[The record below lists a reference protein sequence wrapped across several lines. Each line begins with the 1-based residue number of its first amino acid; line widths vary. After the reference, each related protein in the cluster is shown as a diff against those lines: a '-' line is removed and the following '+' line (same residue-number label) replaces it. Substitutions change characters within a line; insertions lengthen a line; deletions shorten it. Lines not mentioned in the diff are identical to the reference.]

1 MAAPRPPRFPSAA
14 GGVVWVLD
22 NGKGRPREAVE
33 AARADGGMSALLI
46 AAANEQLEVCSYL
59 AGELRVDVDA
69 ADDKGRTPL
78 FYAVMSEKIAVVKCL
93 LDHGADP
100 DKADEAGLTP
110 LHAAAGIG
118 DCEMIKLL
126 LAKGAYVDPIAEE
139 IGTPLHLAT
148 KEQQVGAMKTLL
160 EHNADYCN
168 KTYMSYGLYPM
179 TPLFQAVNV
188 SSLQCVKLLLEAGAV
203 INPDCIETVSLDSAM
218 GNDSSTEC
226 LNFLLKAGA
235 KRNASSDA
243 AVRASARGRVAGTAR
258 RSGRGRGGDQGPRQQ
273 QEQHVARGEE
283 VEVKVNPKDEHATK
297 REIAKLKSSAI
308 KAIESK
314 DYFSATMWYT
324 KAIEHD
330 PNDATLFSNRS
341 LCLLRMGDGQRAL
354 LDALDCRGMRPDW
367 PKAYYR
373 QGAALMSLKDYTNA
387 CAVLLDG
394 FKLDPENAVTGQ
406 RPTTGRD
413 YTNACAVLLDGF
425 KLDPENAEM
434 ESALREA
441 MESLKI
447 SKGGT
452 KAT

>member
-1 MAAPRPPRFPSAA
+1 MAAPPQPPRFPSTAGVARAISSMQDTLLDAA
-14 GGVVWVLD
+14 FKGDLPLLKRVVWVLD

-139 IGTPLHLAT
+139 MGTPLHLAT

-160 EHNADYCN
+160 EHNADCN

-188 SSLQCVKLLLEAGAV
+188 SSLQCVKLLVEAGAV

-218 GNDSSTEC
+218 GNDGSTEC

-235 KRNASSDA
+235 KRNASNDA
-243 AVRASARGRVAGTAR
+243 PVRASARGRVAGTAR
-258 RSGRGRGGDQGPRQQ
+258 RSGRGRGRDQGPRQQ

-373 QGAALMSLKDYTNA
+373 QGAALMSLKDYENA
-387 CAVLLDG
+387 CVA
-394 FKLDPENAVTGQ
+394 
-406 RPTTGRD
+406 
-413 YTNACAVLLDGF
+413 LLDGF

-441 MESLKI
+441 MESLKV

-452 KAT
+452 EAT

>member
-14 GGVVWVLD
+14 GVARAISSMQDTLLDAAFKGDLPLLKRVVWVLD

-69 ADDKGRTPL
+69 ADDKGLTPL

-160 EHNADYCN
+160 EHNAD
-168 KTYMSYGLYPM
+168 
-179 TPLFQAVNV
+179 
-188 SSLQCVKLLLEAGAV
+188 AGAV

-226 LNFLLKAGA
+226 LNFLLKASA
-235 KRNASSDA
+235 KRNASNDA

-394 FKLDPENAVTGQ
+394 FKLDPENA
-406 RPTTGRD
+406 
-413 YTNACAVLLDGF
+413 
-425 KLDPENAEM
+425 EM

>member
-1 MAAPRPPRFPSAA
+1 MAAPPQPPRFPSAA
-14 GGVVWVLD
+14 GVARAISSMQDTLLDAAFKGDLPLLKRVVWVLD

-59 AGELRVDVDA
+59 AGVLRVDVDA

-118 DCEMIKLL
+118 NCEMIKLL

-160 EHNADYCN
+160 EHNADCN

-188 SSLQCVKLLLEAGAV
+188 SSLQCVKLLVEAGAV
-203 INPDCIETVSLDSAM
+203 INPDCIETVSFDSAT
-218 GNDSSTEC
+218 GNDGSTEC

-235 KRNASSDA
+235 KRNASNDA
-243 AVRASARGRVAGTAR
+243 AVRASARGRVAGTAQ
-258 RSGRGRGGDQGPRQQ
+258 RSGRGRGRDQGPRQQ
-273 QEQHVARGEE
+273 QEQHVAHGEE
-283 VEVKVNPKDEHATK
+283 VEDEHAIK

-373 QGAALMSLKDYTNA
+373 QGAALMSLKDYINA
-387 CAVLLDG
+387 CVA
-394 FKLDPENAVTGQ
+394 
-406 RPTTGRD
+406 
-413 YTNACAVLLDGF
+413 LLDGF

-441 MESLKI
+441 MEYLKI

-452 KAT
+452 KGNMT

>member
-14 GGVVWVLD
+14 GVARAISSMQDTLLDAAFKGDLPLLKRVVWVLD

-160 EHNADYCN
+160 EHNADCN

-283 VEVKVNPKDEHATK
+283 VEDEHATK

-394 FKLDPENAVTGQ
+394 FKLDPENA
-406 RPTTGRD
+406 
-413 YTNACAVLLDGF
+413 
-425 KLDPENAEM
+425 EM

>member
-1 MAAPRPPRFPSAA
+1 PKKKRKTLPSLPDRSAMAAPRPPRFPSAA
-14 GGVVWVLD
+14 GVARAISSMQDTLLDAAFKGDLPLLKRVVWVLD

-160 EHNADYCN
+160 EHNADCN

-373 QGAALMSLKDYTNA
+373 QGAALMSLK
-387 CAVLLDG
+387 VGQKILL
-394 FKLDPENAVTGQ
+394 
-406 RPTTGRD
+406 
-413 YTNACAVLLDGF
+413 
-425 KLDPENAEM
+425 
-434 ESALREA
+434 
-441 MESLKI
+441 
-447 SKGGT
+447 
-452 KAT
+452 ATSFDQCIFF